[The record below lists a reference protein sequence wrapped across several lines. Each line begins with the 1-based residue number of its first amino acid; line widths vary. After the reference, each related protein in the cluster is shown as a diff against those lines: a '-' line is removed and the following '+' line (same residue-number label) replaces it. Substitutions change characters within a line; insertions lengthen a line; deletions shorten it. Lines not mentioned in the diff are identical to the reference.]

1 MNEKN
6 IISLRLSSSFLSIS
20 SPNFQ
25 NSQNSQNSAQESK
38 TFGLFK
44 FRPKSYD
51 YLLKFLLVGDSD
63 VGKEEIL
70 NGLDSDPTVPQS
82 HFCGSSDVPY
92 KITSFLLDGKR
103 IRLHIW

>member
-1 MNEKN
+1 MSEEN
-6 IISLRLSSSFLSIS
+6 IISLRLSSSFLSLD
-20 SPNFQ
+20 SPNPQ
-25 NSQNSQNSAQESK
+25 NTSTESNS
-38 TFGLFK
+38 FGLIQAK
-44 FRPKSYD
+44 AKCYD

-70 NGLDSDPTVPQS
+70 NGLDSDLTVLEP
-82 HFCGSSDVPY
+82 HFCGSPGVPY